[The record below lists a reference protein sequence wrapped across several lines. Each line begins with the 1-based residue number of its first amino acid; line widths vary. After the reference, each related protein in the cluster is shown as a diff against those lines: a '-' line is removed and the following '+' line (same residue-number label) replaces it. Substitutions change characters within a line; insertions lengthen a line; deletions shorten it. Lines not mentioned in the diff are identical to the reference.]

1 MSNNNT
7 ATASKFPEEIKVSV
21 VLTIRVNSQEERD
34 AYIDPVTGLTSPAFL
49 LDLLDL
55 LLDQYIYCPYAGEEI
70 TELNGLSFD
79 ELNALNRLN
88 SGL

>member
-7 ATASKFPEEIKVSV
+7 AFPEEIKVSV

-34 AYIDPVTGLTSPAFL
+34 AYIDPVTGLTSPAYL
-49 LDLLDL
+49 LDLLDQDIL
-55 LLDQYIYCPYAGEEI
+55 CPYAGEEL

-79 ELNALNRLN
+79 KLKELNRLN